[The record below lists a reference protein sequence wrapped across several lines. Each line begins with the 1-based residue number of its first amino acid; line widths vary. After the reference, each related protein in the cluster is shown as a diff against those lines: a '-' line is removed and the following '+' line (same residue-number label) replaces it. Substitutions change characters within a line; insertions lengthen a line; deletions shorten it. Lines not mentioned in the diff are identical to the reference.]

1 MYGGLCLYFMNSWER
16 TGSQLTHTHTRTNR
30 QCRRADAKNPH
41 CLLCFVVWPL
51 DTVCSYY
58 VDPMQMLQNC
68 INSNQFLIN
77 VSALW
82 IRNYIFEGRLR
93 ILIWTIFRFLDY
105 QKYIFDDVLFFLV
118 GFYRCIEVPLFL
130 QVLIDG
136 CDRLIYTKKC
146 NFFRSRI
153 FIKSCF

>member
-105 QKYIFDDVLFFLV
+105 QKYIFDNVLFFFWWVFIVAL
-118 GFYRCIEVPLFL
+118 
-130 QVLIDG
+130 
-136 CDRLIYTKKC
+136 KC
-146 NFFRSRI
+146 RFFCKYWLTVVIVWFIRKNAI
-153 FIKSCF
+153 FSAVEYL